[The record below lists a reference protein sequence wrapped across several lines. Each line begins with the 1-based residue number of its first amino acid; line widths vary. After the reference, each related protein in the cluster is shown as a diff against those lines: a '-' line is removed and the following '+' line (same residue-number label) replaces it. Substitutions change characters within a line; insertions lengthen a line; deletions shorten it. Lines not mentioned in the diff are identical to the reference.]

1 MLYSHRQEPA
11 LFSCSIADNIRY
23 GAPDPKAVT
32 MEMVE
37 AAANQ
42 AFADMFISNFPQ
54 KYDTMVG
61 ERGLML
67 SGKAVD
73 INSFSKL
80 GQGHMK

>member
-1 MLYSHRQEPA
+1 
-11 LFSCSIADNIRY
+11 
-23 GAPDPKAVT
+23 

-73 INSFSKL
+73 IS
-80 GQGHMK
+80 